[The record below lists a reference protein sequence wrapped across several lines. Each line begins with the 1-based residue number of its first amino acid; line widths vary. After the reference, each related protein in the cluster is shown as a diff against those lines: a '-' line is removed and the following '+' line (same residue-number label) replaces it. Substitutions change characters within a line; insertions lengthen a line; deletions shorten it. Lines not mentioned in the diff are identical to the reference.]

1 MKKIISLILV
11 TTMVLSSVSSSFA
24 YFTVNKDKCRY
35 ITYFNTLCGGAVG
48 IGNCEDNNISKS
60 FPETVQTCEE
70 SQDCVVYKGGKLK
83 FKDKVLFIPKEKTE
97 EALRQVEKL
106 MDKEELTKDILSCV
120 GLFSLSVSPY
130 ICLCVRFIRDLKKL
144 ENEFGLTDLKKELK
158 ATKIELKEKRKRHE
172 DCSMLQ
178 NKVKELKNRLN
189 KQYREFNRKYSN
201 CIECKFLKS
210 LFLGCITGLGIVRAL
225 TYTSIEK
232 AEEFVDKFSIV
243 NLETIRSIIS
253 NAKDGEDSV
262 AVRLCK
268 KDRVIAAQVPGKVYV
283 DTEEC
288 DFLGLRSKNREDI
301 NKN

>member
-48 IGNCEDNNISKS
+48 MGNCEDNNISKS

-106 MDKEELTKDILSCV
+106 MDKEELTKDILGCV
-120 GLFSLSVSPY
+120 GLLSISASPY
-130 ICLCVRFIRDLKKL
+130 ICLCVKLIKEIKKL
-144 ENEFGLTDLKKELK
+144 EDEFGLTYLKKELK
-158 ATKIELKEKRKRHE
+158 ETKIELKGKRKRHE

-189 KQYREFNRKYSN
+189 KKYREFNRKYSD
-201 CIECKFLKS
+201 CIECKLLQYTF
-210 LFLGCITGLGIVRAL
+210 FGFIIGLGTVRAL
-225 TYTSIEK
+225 TDISIEK
-232 AEEFVDKFSIV
+232 AEEFVNKFSIV
-243 NLETIRSIIS
+243 NLETIKSVIS
-253 NAKDGEDSV
+253 NAKDSV
-262 AVRLCK
+262 ALRLCK

-288 DFLGLRSKNREDI
+288 DFLGLRSK
-301 NKN
+301 K